1 MTRLLKKNQCEVD
14 VAENG
19 QVGLSKLE
27 TSTYDIVLVDFEM
40 PVMTGPGNTYINKF
54 YLVCI

>member
-1 MTRLLKKNQCEVD
+1 MTRLLKNNLCEVD

-40 PVMTGPGNTYINKF
+40 PVMTGPGNNY
-54 YLVCI
+54 